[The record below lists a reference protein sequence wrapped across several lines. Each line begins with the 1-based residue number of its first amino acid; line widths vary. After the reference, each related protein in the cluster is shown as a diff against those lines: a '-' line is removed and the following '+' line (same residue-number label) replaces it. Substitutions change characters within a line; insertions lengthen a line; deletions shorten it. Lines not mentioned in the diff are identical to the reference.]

1 MKNHIPLVS
10 LSQFEILCQMLP
22 MPKTGRGRP
31 PLSNA
36 DLLPGILY
44 VLKTGCSWEY
54 LPTSV
59 CCHHYTSCWRRVRFW
74 QSHMLRGLW
83 RTLLKHLDTASIL
96 DLQTG
101 QLDASL
107 VPAPQFHDTTGYSG
121 KHKKTGTKLSLIA
134 DHNGLPLGLKV
145 VAGNVHDVACAEATI
160 KQLKVGTKTRVKTLN
175 ADKGYDSRKLR
186 AVLRKRVI
194 RSNIP
199 SRNFK
204 HRRLLGRKPHYD
216 QPTAKRR
223 PLIERTFAWLK
234 SFKKLKLRTDR
245 TKRMFEH
252 FVLLGC
258 IVICLRRV
266 LQ

>member
-10 LSQFEILCQMLP
+10 LSQFETLCEVLP
-22 MPKTGRGRP
+22 TPHARRGRP
-31 PLSNA
+31 SLTNTE
-36 DLLPGILY
+36 LLPGILY

-59 CCHHYTSCWRRVRFW
+59 CCHHYSSCWRRVRFW

-83 RTLLKHLDTASIL
+83 RTLLKHLHTAHVL
-96 DLQTG
+96 DLHTG

-107 VPAPQFHDTTGYSG
+107 VPSPQFHDTTGYSG

-134 DHNGLPLGLKV
+134 DHNGLPLGLKI
-145 VAGNVHDVACAEATI
+145 VAGNVHDVACAEATVQ
-160 KQLKVGTKTRVKTLN
+160 QLKVGAKRKVITLN
-175 ADKGYDSRKLR
+175 ADKGYNSQHLR
-186 AVLRKRVI
+186 NVLRKKVI

-199 SRNFK
+199 SRNFT
-204 HRRLLGRKPHYD
+204 HRRLLGRKPLYD
-216 QPTAKRR
+216 KDTAKRR

-234 SFKKLKLRTDR
+234 AFKKLKLRTDR
-245 TKRMFEH
+245 TKRMFER
-252 FVLLGC
+252 FALLGC
-258 IVICLRRV
+258 IVICLRRI

>member
-1 MKNHIPLVS
+1 MKNHIPLVTV
-10 LSQFEILCQMLP
+10 SQFEKLCEVLP
-22 MPKTGRGRP
+22 TPQARRGRP
-31 PLSNA
+31 PLTNA

-59 CCHHYTSCWRRVRFW
+59 CRHHYSSCWRRVRFW
-74 QSHMLRGLW
+74 QSHLLRGVW
-83 RTLLKHLDTASIL
+83 RTLLKKLDTRQVL
-96 DLQTG
+96 DLKTG

-107 VPAPQFHDTTGYSG
+107 VPSPQFHDTTGYSG
-121 KHKKTGTKLSLIA
+121 KHKKTGTKMSLVA
-134 DHNGLPLGLKV
+134 DHNGLPLGMKI
-145 VAGNVHDVACAEATI
+145 VAGNVSDVMCAEATV

-175 ADKGYDSRKLR
+175 ADKGYDSQNLR
-186 AVLRKRVI
+186 RAIRKRAI
-194 RSNIP
+194 HPNIP
-199 SRNFK
+199 SRHFK
-204 HRRLLGRKPHYD
+204 HRLLLGRKPRVD
-216 QPTAKRR
+216 KEAFKQR

-245 TKRMFEH
+245 TKRMFER

-258 IVICLRRV
+258 ILICLRRI